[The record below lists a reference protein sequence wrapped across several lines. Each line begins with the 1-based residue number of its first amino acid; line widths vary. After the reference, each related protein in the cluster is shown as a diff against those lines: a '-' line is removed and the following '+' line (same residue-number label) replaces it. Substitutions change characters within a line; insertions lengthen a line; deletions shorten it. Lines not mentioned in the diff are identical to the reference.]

1 MPHDEMYFADS
12 SRGFSKEKRAHH
24 IEIEAVGAIIA
35 NDRTWGWDPAARL
48 ARLGGEILETR
59 N

>member
-1 MPHDEMYFADS
+1 MTMYFADS